1 MDICGA
7 FLCDTVFCLTYTIQW
22 FIILCQY
29 CSKHLDSGVYLKE
42 GEEGDVHQL
51 PCQCGPGEASTE
63 ARICTPV
70 DRARGDITV
79 KNQIIITIF
88 TIVIDDKYLFCC
100 HSLKYRG
107 N

>member
-1 MDICGA
+1 MRSLCVDICGA

-51 PCQCGPGEASTE
+51 PCQCEPGAASTE

-70 DRARGDITV
+70 DRAREDITV
-79 KNQIIITIF
+79 TIF
-88 TIVIDDKYLFCC
+88 TIVIDEKYLFCC